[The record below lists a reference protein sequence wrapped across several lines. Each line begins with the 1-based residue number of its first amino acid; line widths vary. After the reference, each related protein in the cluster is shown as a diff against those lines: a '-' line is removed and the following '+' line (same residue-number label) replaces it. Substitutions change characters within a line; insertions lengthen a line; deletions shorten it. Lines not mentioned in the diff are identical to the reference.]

1 MEKVTV
7 TGEGLERALAGTA
20 IVYRKWVRAPKNLR
34 PGEAVEVRDP
44 RGETIACALWEP
56 LGPVALRILY
66 HGPCPYRTP
75 EELILYRIESAY
87 KARRAAGL
95 ADTGSY
101 RLVSS
106 DGDLLSGLIVDVYA
120 GEVAVVQS
128 SSAAIDA
135 HLEQLAEAIAR
146 VTGVQAVYDKSTQ
159 RSRRDIGLEPRRGWL
174 RGRRE
179 RVIVEEWG
187 ARFVVDV
194 IRGQKTGFYLDQ
206 RFNRLEFRRYVDPG
220 DSVLDVFSYTGGF
233 GIHAAL
239 EGASRVVFI
248 EEDPEAIRVLRE
260 NLRLNNISGYEILE
274 GSVWEKLPRE
284 AGRGYDVVAV
294 DPPAFIQQGDQ
305 ESWRRGRAAY
315 KRVYTMAAKAAGEGS
330 ILFLSSCSYFLS
342 REDFVKVASEALLEA
357 GWRSY
362 RFLGSLRGS
371 APDHTLRGEEYL
383 DYLKASFI
391 YLESGSH

>member
-7 TGEGLERALAGTA
+7 TGEGLERTLAGTA
-20 IVYRKWVRAPKNLR
+20 IVYRKWVKAPKNLR
-34 PGEAVEVRDP
+34 PGEAVEVREP
-44 RGETIACALWEP
+44 GGGIVACALWEP

-66 HGPCPYRTP
+66 HGPCPHRTP
-75 EELILYRIESAY
+75 EELILERIESAY
-87 KARRAAGL
+87 RAREASGL
-95 ADTGSY
+95 TATGSY

-120 GEVAVVQS
+120 GEVAVIQS
-128 SSAAIDA
+128 SSAALDA
-135 HLEQLAEAIAR
+135 HLEWLAEAIAR

-179 RVIVEEWG
+179 RVLIEEWG
-187 ARFVVDV
+187 AKFIVDV
-194 IRGQKTGFYLDQ
+194 VRGQKTGFYLDQ

-239 EGASRVVFI
+239 EGAGRVVFI
-248 EEDPEAIRVLRE
+248 EEDPEALKILRE
-260 NLRLNNISGYEILE
+260 NLRLNNIGNYEILE
-274 GSVWEKLPRE
+274 GSVWEKLPQE
-284 AGRGYDVVAV
+284 AGHGYNVIAV

-315 KRVYTMAAKAAGEGS
+315 KRVYTMAAKAASEGS
-330 ILFLSSCSYFLS
+330 TLFLSSCSYFLT
-342 REDFVKVASEALLEA
+342 REEFIKVASEAMLEA
-357 GWRSY
+357 GWRGY

-391 YLESGSH
+391 HLDS